1 MTQLLAA
8 IGYPQW
14 GLHAL
19 LLLPLLGVLPIL
31 FGPARAVKRIALVV
45 TLAEFVLSLGLWW
58 AFDTSPGTL
67 QLNFSVPWIP
77 AWGISYA
84 VGIDAIAMT
93 MVLLT
98 TLLMPLCVAAGAY
111 LGSAL
116 SLQTAQIN
124 PAISGNDDW
133 KAGIYQTNGLVSL
146 NALGAVAGIIGQT
159 RPPRLATTRGRSVS
173 ASGAG
178 FG

>member
-93 MVLLT
+93 MVLST
-98 TLLMPLCVAAGAY
+98 
-111 LGSAL
+111 
-116 SLQTAQIN
+116 SL
-124 PAISGNDDW
+124 
-133 KAGIYQTNGLVSL
+133 V
-146 NALGAVAGIIGQT
+146 V
-159 RPPRLATTRGRSVS
+159 R
-173 ASGAG
+173 
-178 FG
+178 